1 MSNRSWRSYLWLVL
15 VLGSQ
20 SCFNDDTIDI
30 SNQFIK
36 FYNEGNAV
44 DIVVTD
50 GGFVLLGQGEDDSFL
65 TGIDN
70 SGNVKWSI
78 TIPSFRAKDLLL
90 DTSANFQGEYIV
102 LGDATDT
109 GPVDLVIRSF
119 GAEGRF
125 AGDNFMLD
133 LSAIKQIRCT
143 EQLLASQIAFDTDGG
158 LLVFGNSKDCNDF
171 DKPFI
176 IKIDENNNQ
185 QWSRELGSLDPLS
198 NVALS
203 KSTFDYGS
211 GEILLVYNVYGIGGP
226 QDNSMI
232 RVSKYNLISG
242 NEISLSSLGQA
253 DENYFVSEVI
263 KTSGGFAM
271 VGTWNT
277 FTQRKQIF
285 FYRLDPQGQFIAA
298 SEQKFVG
305 IKESISNQG
314 NKVEGQALFRTK
326 DGGFII
332 LGKSE
337 RNFSKN
343 DFFLVRTRPDGMKIW
358 DNFFG
363 GDKEDESGRVILE
376 LKDNSLLIFGTRII
390 FNVATMTLIKTNSQ
404 GKLTD

>member
-20 SCFNDDTIDI
+20 SCFPDDTIDL

-50 GGFVLLGQGEDDSFL
+50 GGFVLLGQGEADSFL

-70 SGNVKWSI
+70 SGNIDWSI

-119 GAEGRF
+119 GAEGEF

-133 LSAIKQIRCT
+133 LSAIEQIRCT

-211 GEILLVYNVYGIGGP
+211 GEILLVYNV
-226 QDNSMI
+226 DNSMI

-242 NEISLSSLGQA
+242 NETSLSSLSQA
-253 DENYFVSEVI
+253 GENYFVSEVI
-263 KTSGGFAM
+263 ETPGGFAM

-277 FTQRKQIF
+277 ISQSQRKQIF
-285 FYRLDPQGQFIAA
+285 FHQLDPQGQFIGPFR
-298 SEQKFVG
+298 KFVG
-305 IKESISNQG
+305 IRESSSSQG
-314 NKVEGQALFRTK
+314 NKVEGQALFRTE

-343 DFFLVRTRPDGMKIW
+343 DFFLVRTNQVGKKIW

-363 GDKEDESGRVILE
+363 GDEEDESGRVILE
-376 LKDNSLLIFGTRII
+376 LKDNSFLIFGTSIT
-390 FNVATMTLIKTNSQ
+390 FNGTKARMTLMKTNSQ